1 MKKIITIFAIIALA
15 VSAAYAGS
23 NPLRMK
29 SGSLRELKSASG
41 TITCSMDF
49 SRTKGNRKPL
59 EQYITEDYGSSMDVF
74 ERYQPEML
82 EWFIERWNDDIEEGP
97 KGVEVPGSNYELRI
111 VVKNLNLGAKT
122 GWGGASISGYADFYR
137 KGEGCCSVRK
147 SRICRS
153 GGDTEDERHRYG
165 RSRTGLPRSQTS
177 VQRPGR
183 IPLRPCVPLSPL
195 KDSSTSLPL
204 LPFHY
209 NIAI

>member
-137 KGEGCCSVRK
+137 KGEEEPFAQVEILKMNGTVM
-147 SRICRS
+147 
-153 GGDTEDERHRYG
+153 GGAVPG
-165 RSRTGLPRSQTS
+165 FPGLKQVFSDLAEYLCDLVYHS
-177 VQRPGR
+177 
-183 IPLRPCVPLSPL
+183 
-195 KDSSTSLPL
+195 K
-204 LPFHY
+204 
-209 NIAI
+209 